1 VKIIIRGTNW
11 IGDAVMQIPALRE
24 IRRIFPEAH
33 ITLYTRTWTKA
44 IFQDVDFIDDL
55 LTFETSD
62 SLLSQAK
69 SWRKRQFD
77 LAILFTNS
85 FQSAL
90 LAKLG
95 GAKKHFG
102 YKNEG
107 RSFLLTNS
115 VPKPSWRDERHEVF
129 YYLNLVSEVEK
140 KFFGSETVVKNI
152 ENIEIPVSET
162 RRSEARQLLEK
173 HGIDLSK
180 RIIALGVGSTN
191 SRAKRWKTES
201 YAALNDSIQSELKAN
216 VILVGTKD
224 EVDISKEVSNKSRIK
239 PIILTGETS
248 LSEAIAILAEVD
260 LLIANDMGLA
270 HIAPAVGTK
279 TLAIFGPTRFL
290 TTQPIGSEIIRKE
303 VECSPCMLRDCPIDH
318 RCMTRIL
325 PNDVFEKVKL
335 MLKT

>member
-62 SLLSQAK
+62 SLFSQAK

-90 LAKLG
+90 LARLS
-95 GAKKHFG
+95 GAKQRFG

-107 RSFLLTNS
+107 RAFLLTNS
-115 VPKPSWRDERHEVF
+115 IAKPLWRDERHEVF

-140 KFFGSETVVKNI
+140 KFFGSDTTLKNVD
-152 ENIEIPVSET
+152 NIEIPVSES
-162 RRSEARQLLEK
+162 RRIAARQLLEK

-180 RIIALGVGSTN
+180 KIIALGVGSTN

-201 YAALNDSIQSELKAN
+201 YAALNDLLQSEIDSN
-216 VILVGTKD
+216 VILVGTRD
-224 EVDISKEVSNKSRIK
+224 EIDISKEVSNKSKIK

-248 LSEAIAILAEVD
+248 LSEAIATLAEVD
-260 LLIANDMGLA
+260 LLVANDMGLA

-290 TTQPIGSEIIRKE
+290 TTKPIGSEMIRKE

-325 PNDVFEKVKL
+325 PNDVFEKVKF
-335 MLKT
+335 MLKN